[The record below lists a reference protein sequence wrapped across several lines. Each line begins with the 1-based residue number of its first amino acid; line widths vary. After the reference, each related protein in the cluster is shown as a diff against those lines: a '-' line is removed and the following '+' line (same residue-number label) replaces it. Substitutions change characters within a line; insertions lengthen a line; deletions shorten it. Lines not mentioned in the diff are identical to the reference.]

1 MIRRDAHRSMNSLN
15 AIRALD
21 MKMSPSGYP
30 EIARTIS
37 VPNALIPF
45 DKAVHSKQTKAWVH
59 FFIEDYQFERVWQK
73 PSSYVNILSKY
84 RGVIAPDFSVYY
96 DMPKPMKLWNMY
108 RNRFLANYMQS
119 LGIDVIPNIQILEQE
134 LWEHSIEG
142 IEPKGTIA
150 VNCTGTKRR
159 YFARQM
165 LKRQMEYVIEKL
177 HPQTIICYGNES
189 MFPQYENII
198 HFENNHIK
206 RVRDV
211 QRSKNAK

>member
-1 MIRRDAHRSMNSLN
+1 
-15 AIRALD
+15 
-21 MKMSPSGYP
+21 MKLSASGYP
-30 EIARTIS
+30 EIVRSTS
-37 VPNALIPF
+37 VPDALIPF
-45 DKAVHSKQTKAWVH
+45 DKAARCKQNGAWVH
-59 FFIEDYQFERVWQK
+59 FYIEDYQFERVWKK

-119 LGIDVIPNIQILEQE
+119 VGIDVIPNIQILEPE
-134 LWEHSIEG
+134 LWEYSIEG
-142 IEPKGTIA
+142 IEPRGTIA

-165 LKRQMEYVIEKL
+165 LKRQMEYVIERL
-177 HPQTIICYGNES
+177 QPQTIICYGNER
-189 MFPQYENII
+189 MFPEYGNVI

-211 QRSKNAK
+211 QRCKNAK